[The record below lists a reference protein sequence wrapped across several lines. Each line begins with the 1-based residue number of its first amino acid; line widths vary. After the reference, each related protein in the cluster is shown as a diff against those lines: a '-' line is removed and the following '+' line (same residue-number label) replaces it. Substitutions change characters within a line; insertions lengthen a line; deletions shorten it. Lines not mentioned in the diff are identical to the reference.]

1 MFGWQD
7 ESVALFVISG
17 VPAAGKSTVGRLL
30 ACRLHQAVY
39 VPGDTIRGMVVTG
52 RVSRR
57 PDAGE
62 EFRQLL
68 LRYQSA
74 LAVAG
79 VYLRAGFHAVV
90 EDVIIGP
97 VLGEFLALVPVPE
110 VHLVFLDPD
119 ARAVAERDR
128 GRAKTAYDDERWN
141 VDDLRGVLSGHT
153 SRLGLWL
160 DSTDLTADQTVDRIL
175 ADLDASLVHPA
186 RVTPLQPLSSFVAL
200 RNQR

>member
-1 MFGWQD
+1 M
-7 ESVALFVISG
+7 ALFVISG

-30 ACRLHQAVY
+30 AGRLHQAVY
-39 VPGDTIRGMVVTG
+39 VPGDTIRSMVVT
-52 RVSRR
+52 RR
-57 PDAGE
+57 AGLSPDAGE

-74 LAVAG
+74 LAVAS
-79 VYLRAGFHAVV
+79 VYLRAGFHAIV

-97 VLGEFLALVPVPE
+97 ILSEFLALVPVPE
-110 VHLVFLDPD
+110 VHLVFLNPD

-128 GRAKTAYDDERWN
+128 TRAKTAYDDDRWN

-175 ADLDASLVHPA
+175 SDLAASLVYPA
-186 RVTPLQPLSSFVAL
+186 HVR
-200 RNQR
+200 